1 MIGFD
6 IIRESKVIN
15 VLFIFGIAGMIMGSV
30 NAIRANNI
38 NRMIAYS
45 SVAQIGY
52 IYMGFGLGTTAGIIA
67 SIYHIVSHAATK
79 SLLFVA
85 ASGITDASAKSENFF
100 DLTGAGY
107 RNKLAGA
114 AFTAGSLSMVGF
126 PMFSGFISKLLFSQ
140 AAMGN
145 KHKILI
151 TLIALAISVI
161 LNAVYFMKTVIR
173 IYTPE
178 KKEVIIDKGFEEIS
192 IWEQPAKSAA
202 LICFIALNLLLGL
215 SSEPVIRLIERGLE
229 MFG

>member
-1 MIGFD
+1 
-6 IIRESKVIN
+6 
-15 VLFIFGIAGMIMGSV
+15 
-30 NAIRANNI
+30 
-38 NRMIAYS
+38 MIAYS

-161 LNAVYFMKTVIR
+161 LNAVYFMKNVIS

>member
-1 MIGFD
+1 M
-6 IIRESKVIN
+6 IN

-114 AFTAGSLSMVGF
+114 AFTVGSLSMVGF